1 MIRITSLTFLFALL
15 VTLSGCAS
23 WFTGDL
29 QKPVV
34 RLVKVDVVK
43 AKLLEQRFLLHFS
56 VDNPNDSS
64 LSVRSLDYRV
74 TLNDVELADGEA
86 NTRFSV
92 PAHGRHEFEIP
103 VRTNLWRH
111 LKGIVRALEKL
122 DQPIRYSFQGSVK
135 TGLLFGSR
143 VHLSRNGEII
153 PGNYLPE

>member
-1 MIRITSLTFLFALL
+1 MIRITSLTFLFTLL

-43 AKLLEQRFLLHFS
+43 AKLLEQRFLLRFRI
-56 VDNPNDSS
+56 DNPNDTS

-86 NTRFSV
+86 STRFSV

-135 TGLLFGSR
+135 TGWLFGSR

-153 PGNYLPE
+153 PGDYIPE